1 MYAAFYIAKI
11 ISNVHV
17 CMHTLNLAFGF
28 LYMSRNGENSV
39 TVYNV
44 SGSTIRATAGP
55 RRAELSMFN
64 SSVSATSNNL
74 LAYYP
79 TFNSGLAAFLINMAE
94 AFPCI
99 QLLPGY
105 NPACQ
110 VLAFDNDGFSGGR
123 AIIEASDAGNVFGH
137 VFTGAVKGVFAFGL
151 SGCPELDCDCFPV
164 YTEYLI
170 SCFLPRDICG

>member
-1 MYAAFYIAKI
+1 MA
-11 ISNVHV
+11 
-17 CMHTLNLAFGF
+17 
-28 LYMSRNGENSV
+28 RNGDNSV
-39 TVYNV
+39 TVSNV
-44 SGSTIRATAGP
+44 SGSTIRVTAGS

-64 SSVSATSNNL
+64 PSVNATSNNL

-79 TFNSGLAAFLINMAE
+79 TFHSGLAAFLINMAE

-99 QLLPGY
+99 QSLPFDIGY

-110 VLAFDNDGFSGGR
+110 VFAFDNDGFSGGR

-137 VFTGAVKGVFAFGL
+137 VFTGAVKGVFTFGL
-151 SGCPELDCDCFPV
+151 SGCPELNRDCFPV

-170 SCFLPRDICG
+170 SCYLPRDMCG